1 MPKGNVPK
9 SFSSKPI
16 TLTGKDASLAREFA
30 YLWQHVH
37 QGTWEKYHSI
47 GNRLAKI
54 LEKT

>member
-16 TLTGKDASLAREFA
+16 TLTGKNAKLAREFA

-37 QGTWEKYHSI
+37 NGTWERYTTV
-47 GNRLAKI
+47 GNLLVKA
-54 LEKT
+54 LES

>member
-16 TLTGKDASLAREFA
+16 TLTGKKAQLAREFA

-37 QGTWEKYHSI
+37 QGTWERYTTI
-47 GNRLAKI
+47 GNQLAKA
-54 LEKT
+54 LEK